1 MGKIGD
7 LWVKLGLKKDEFD
20 KGLKESEKQVS
31 SFGKKTG
38 GINWKGLAAKGA
50 AAFAVIS
57 VAAKK
62 VWDGLKKL
70 GEESQHLGDVM
81 ARTAAGASGAWTALK
96 TAIASLDFTNL
107 ISNMREARRLARDL
121 YDATDALGEIGASYA
136 IASAEQKQRI
146 NELNLALSDTSKS
159 EEERLAAG
167 RELLKI
173 YEDLE
178 KNMTRGTKAVADATL
193 DAAINRMGM
202 HDLSKMT
209 EEQIKSIRAQYIKFF
224 KWLGTS
230 QGQAALSAAEKVSS
244 FRPGSKNDYYKQA
257 ADLGVGGNLAQL
269 TLAYARRGNDKT
281 LQAVTQSYVAA
292 EEQRNKAVTQTMDV
306 RRKMLRIEA
315 QENETLSTGTGI
327 VREETDAME
336 ELMQKLRKMEDV
348 KVNPFEAME
357 DDIEDMLERMEGL
370 LSDYA
375 DEEFGAVLDH
385 LQADIARVDSLN
397 RQLSEAIASG
407 LSGGIQELANGIMG
421 LKEINLGSVLQAL
434 IEPLADLAVKEGEI
448 LVAQGLGV
456 EAFKL
461 SMKTLQGG
469 AALAAGATLIAI
481 GTAAKAGLQALAS
494 GGKGAAAASSYASGG
509 YDAAQNI
516 TSELTVTVKG
526 ELRGRDIVL
535 AGQNTINSW
544 NR

>member
-407 LSGGIQELANGIMG
+407 LSGGIQEL
-421 LKEINLGSVLQAL
+421 
-434 IEPLADLAVKEGEI
+434 EPLADLAVKEGEI